1 MERRDFIRK
10 FTLLSTVT
18 MAPTF
23 LVKSIKAARA
33 SGMLNAD
40 LGNPNRI
47 MVVIELAG
55 GNDGLNTVIPYSN
68 NYYEEARQSLG
79 LANAPGLLTLDS
91 DYALH
96 PVMTGF
102 KELWDNDLL
111 TIVQGVGYPNPN
123 RSHFRSRDIWHTA
136 EPENVATGGWL
147 ASYFNSLEDP
157 EDLVGVNIG
166 GAVPRSMVSSE
177 GSAPSILN
185 VDSYQIQTDPF
196 HPEDKSNKNAAF
208 QQLMAQP
215 QQQFEFQD
223 YVSETIL
230 DATAT
235 SIALLEGKENYSST
249 VQYPAASAFAGNL
262 RTIAQIIAADIGV
275 TVFYTRTAGF
285 DTHANQA
292 LGGNPVQGFHG
303 GPGGLLD
310 NLSQSVKAFY
320 DDMVEMGRDKD
331 VVIFTWSEFG
341 RRLRD
346 NGSNGTDH
354 GTANQMFV
362 IGDPSNVRSGFDG
375 KHPSLAPEDLDP
387 VGDMIYSVD
396 FRSVYA
402 HLLSAWL
409 GADATAVLG
418 SDFADPSLDFIK
430 TA

>member
-1 MERRDFIRK
+1 METRRDFIKK
-10 FTLLSTVT
+10 FTFLSTATV
-18 MAPTF
+18 APTF
-23 LVKSIKAARA
+23 LVKSIKGARA
-33 SGMLNAD
+33 RGMLNAD

-55 GNDGLNTVIPYSN
+55 GNDGLNTVIPYTNDFYQGSRPN
-68 NYYEEARQSLG
+68 
-79 LANAPGLLTLDS
+79 LALAGAPNLLTLDS
-91 DYALH
+91 EYALH
-96 PVMTGF
+96 PAMTGF

-136 EPENVATGGWL
+136 EPQSVATGGWL

-157 EDLVGVNIG
+157 ESLVGLNIG
-166 GAVPRSMVSSE
+166 GSVPRSMVSSE

-185 VDSYQIQTDPF
+185 IDTYQIQTDPV
-196 HPEDKSNKNAAF
+196 HPEDASNKNAAF

-215 QQQFEFQD
+215 QKQFGFQD

-230 DATAT
+230 DATAS
-235 SIALLEGKENYSST
+235 SIALLEGRDNYSST
-249 VQYPAASAFAGNL
+249 VQYPISGFAGNM
-262 RTIAQIIAADIGV
+262 RTIAQIIAADLGV
-275 TVFYTRTAGF
+275 TVFYTRIGGF

-292 LGGNPVQGFHG
+292 VGGNPVQGFHNN
-303 GPGGLLD
+303 LLD
-310 NLSQSVKAFY
+310 DVSQTLKAFR
-320 DDMVEMGRDKD
+320 DDIAEMGRDKD
-331 VVIFTWSEFG
+331 VVIFTCTEFG

-362 IGDPSNVRSGFDG
+362 IGDPANVRSGFDG
-375 KHPSLAPEDLDP
+375 EHPSLAPGDLDN

-418 SDFADPSLDFIK
+418 ADFTDPSLDFIK

>member
-1 MERRDFIRK
+1 MERRDFIKK

-23 LVKSIKAARA
+23 LVKTIKAARA
-33 SGMLNAD
+33 SGMLQAD

-55 GNDGLNTVIPYSN
+55 GNDGVNTVIPYTN
-68 NYYEEARQSLG
+68 EFYQKGRPTLG
-79 LANAPGLLTLDS
+79 LAGAPNLLTLDS
-91 DYALH
+91 EYALH
-96 PVMTGF
+96 PAMTGF

-136 EPENVATGGWL
+136 EPENVATDGWL

-157 EDLVGVNIG
+157 EALVGLNIG

-177 GSAPSILN
+177 GSAPSMLN
-185 VDSYQIQTDPF
+185 IDTYQIQTDPF
-196 HPEDKSNKNAAF
+196 HPEDASNKNAAF

-215 QQQFEFQD
+215 QKQFGFQD

-249 VQYPAASAFAGNL
+249 VEYPNSAFAGNL
-262 RTIAQIIAADIGV
+262 RTIAQIIAADLSV
-275 TVFYTRTAGF
+275 TVFYTRIGGF

-292 LGGNPVQGFHG
+292 VGGNPVQGFHSN
-303 GPGGLLD
+303 LLD
-310 NLSQSVKAFY
+310 DISQTLKAFY

-331 VVIFTWSEFG
+331 VVVFTWSEFG

-346 NGSNGTDH
+346 NGSQGTDH

-362 IGDPSNVRSGFDG
+362 IGDPANVRSGFEG
-375 KHPSLAPEDLDP
+375 EHPSMAPGDLDP

-418 SDFADPSLDFIK
+418 SDFTDPSLDFIK

>member
-1 MERRDFIRK
+1 MERRDFIKK

-68 NYYEEARQSLG
+68 NYYEEARPTLG

-136 EPENVATGGWL
+136 EPENVATSGWL

-249 VQYPAASAFAGNL
+249 VEYPAASAFAGNL

-275 TVFYTRTAGF
+275 TVFYTRTPGF

-303 GPGGLLD
+303 GPGGLLG

-320 DDMVEMGRDKD
+320 DDMVEMGRDRD

-346 NGSNGTDH
+346 NGSDGTDH

-375 KHPSLAPEDLDP
+375 KHPSLAPGDLDP

-396 FRSVYA
+396 FRSVYT

-418 SDFADPSLDFIK
+418 SDFTDPSLDFIK

>member
-1 MERRDFIRK
+1 MERRDFIKK

-23 LVKSIKAARA
+23 LVKSIKGARA
-33 SGMLNAD
+33 GGMLNAD

-55 GNDGLNTVIPYSN
+55 GNDGLNTVIPYTN
-68 NYYEEARQSLG
+68 TFYQKTRQNLG
-79 LANAPGLLTLDS
+79 LAGAPNLLTLDS
-91 DYALH
+91 EYALH
-96 PVMTGF
+96 PAMTGF

-136 EPENVATGGWL
+136 EPENAATGGCL

-157 EDLVGVNIG
+157 ESLVGVNIG

-185 VDSYQIQTDPF
+185 VDTYQVQTDPF
-196 HPEDKSNKNAAF
+196 HPEDASNKNAAF
-208 QQLMAQP
+208 QQLLAQP
-215 QQQFEFQD
+215 QKQFEFQD
-223 YVSETIL
+223 YVSQTIL
-230 DATAT
+230 DASAS
-235 SIALLEGKENYSST
+235 SIALIEGRDNYSRT
-249 VQYPAASAFAGNL
+249 VEYPAGAFSGNM
-262 RTIAQIIAADIGV
+262 RTIAQIIAADLGV
-275 TVFYTRTAGF
+275 TVFYAKTGGF

-292 LGGNPVQGFHG
+292 VGGNPQQGFHTNLLG
-303 GPGGLLD
+303 GV
-310 NLSQSVKAFY
+310 SQTLKAFY

-331 VVIFTWSEFG
+331 IVIFTWSEFG

-346 NGSNGTDH
+346 NGSQGTDH

-362 IGDPSNVRSGFDG
+362 IGDPTNVRSGYDG
-375 KHPSLAPEDLDP
+375 EHPSLAPGDLDN

-396 FRSVYA
+396 FRSVYS

-409 GADATAVLG
+409 GADATVVLG
-418 SDFADPSLDFIK
+418 SDFTDPSLDFIE

>member
-1 MERRDFIRK
+1 MRRRDFIKK
-10 FTLLSTVT
+10 FTLLSTATV
-18 MAPTF
+18 APTF
-23 LVKSIKAARA
+23 LVKSIKGARA
-33 SGMLNAD
+33 RGMLNAD

-47 MVVIELAG
+47 MVVVELTG
-55 GNDGLNTVIPYSN
+55 GNDGLNTVIPYTNEFYQGSRPN
-68 NYYEEARQSLG
+68 
-79 LANAPGLLTLDS
+79 LALTGAPNLLTLDS
-91 DYALH
+91 EYALH
-96 PVMTGF
+96 PAMTGF

-136 EPENVATGGWL
+136 EPENVVTDGWL

-157 EDLVGVNIG
+157 EALVGLNVG
-166 GAVPRSMVSSE
+166 GSVPRSMVSSE
-177 GSAPSILN
+177 GSSPSILN
-185 VDSYQIQTDPF
+185 IDTYQIQTDPF
-196 HPEDKSNKNAAF
+196 HPEDATNKNAAF

-215 QQQFEFQD
+215 QKQFGFQD

-249 VQYPAASAFAGNL
+249 IQYPNSAFAGNM
-262 RTIAQIIAADIGV
+262 RTIAQIIAADLGV
-275 TVFYTRTAGF
+275 TVFCARTGGY

-292 LGGNPVQGFHG
+292 VGGNPLQGVHAN
-303 GPGGLLD
+303 LLD
-310 NLSQSVKAFY
+310 DLSQTLKAFY

-331 VVIFTWSEFG
+331 VVIFSWTEFG

-346 NGSNGTDH
+346 NGSDGTDH

-362 IGDPSNVRSGFDG
+362 MGDPASIRSGFEG
-375 KHPSLAPEDLDP
+375 EHPSMAPADLDP
-387 VGDMIYSVD
+387 VGDMLYTLD

-402 HLLSAWL
+402 HILSGWL

-418 SDFADPSLDFIK
+418 ADFTDPSLDFIK

>member
-1 MERRDFIRK
+1 MERRDFIKK

-23 LVKSIKAARA
+23 LVKSIQGAKA

-55 GNDGLNTVIPYSN
+55 GNDGLNTVIPYTN
-68 NYYEEARQSLG
+68 NFYQEARQNLG
-79 LANAPGLLTLDS
+79 LAGAPNLLTLDS
-91 DYALH
+91 EYALH
-96 PVMTGF
+96 PAMTGF

-136 EPENVATGGWL
+136 EPESVASGGWL
-147 ASYFNSLEDP
+147 ANYFNSLEDP
-157 EDLVGVNIG
+157 ESLVGVNIG

-185 VDSYQIQTDPF
+185 VDTYQIQTDPF
-196 HPEDKSNKNAAF
+196 HPEDASNKNAAF
-208 QQLMAQP
+208 QQLLSQP
-215 QQQFEFQD
+215 QKQFEFQD

-230 DATAT
+230 NAAAS
-235 SIALLEGKENYSST
+235 SIALLEGRDNYSST
-249 VQYPAASAFAGNL
+249 VQYPNSAFSGNM
-262 RTIAQIIAADIGV
+262 RTIAQIIAADLGV
-275 TVFYTRTAGF
+275 TVFYARTAGF
-285 DTHANQA
+285 DTHANQVV
-292 LGGNPVQGFHG
+292 GGNPVQGNHSNLLG
-303 GPGGLLD
+303 GV
-310 NLSQSVKAFY
+310 SQTLKAFH
-320 DDMVEMGRDKD
+320 DDMVLMGRDKD

-346 NGSNGTDH
+346 NGSQGSDH

-362 IGDPSNVRSGFDG
+362 IGDPTNVRSGYDG
-375 KHPSLAPEDLDP
+375 THPSLAPGDLDN
-387 VGDMIYSVD
+387 VGDMRYSVD

-409 GADATAVLG
+409 GADSTAVLG
-418 SDFADPSLDFIK
+418 GNFTDPSLDFIK